1 MMIGAE
7 NGCLVYSTT
16 GNLHPLHLFSRVLLN
31 FHFCKLPEVQQSPP
45 VVTLP
50 LPPPSPACS
59 HCCLGFQGFVIPSRR
74 PLQPREFNLLLRR
87 IVSGIHRGD
96 QSIVVSEPRH
106 IHWNGF
112 VETFQDKLW
121 VTSLSAV
128 YTNKEVINEL
138 VSPDTILLVFNRY
151 S

>member
-1 MMIGAE
+1 MTHARQPKRLFPKLPTLSFCNSRIPRALQQHIPAQMMIGAE

-74 PLQPREFNLLLRR
+74 PL
-87 IVSGIHRGD
+87 
-96 QSIVVSEPRH
+96 
-106 IHWNGF
+106 
-112 VETFQDKLW
+112 
-121 VTSLSAV
+121 
-128 YTNKEVINEL
+128 
-138 VSPDTILLVFNRY
+138 
-151 S
+151 